1 MKFLNDNK
9 VYVMFVA
16 NYIDLAKKDELDDR
30 FLEYFVQNSN
40 GLTDGEKYVI
50 NIIYNKLSDSDEP
63 YHDAMSIYRGG
74 MYLSKTLLKLSLTND
89 QIKEYD
95 KVINNMIENIIKYD
109 LKLSDI
115 LDFHGLKNTAY
126 WFETP
131 IGHMFLTKYQFV
143 YNNGKGN
150 IVIQKTKSSSYIN
163 GIIIK
168 GFEDVD
174 DFNIFHAR
182 IYATLLYYL
191 SKFDFDKIYSDV
203 MNVDIK
209 QLVLKMRQLYSQ
221 R

>member
-9 VYVMFVA
+9 VLETIVA
-16 NYIDLAKKDELDDR
+16 YYIPDTIRDAIDFEII
-30 FLEYFVQNSN
+30 EYFAKNSD
-40 GLTDGEKYVI
+40 GFTDGEKYAI
-50 NIIYNKLSDSDEP
+50 NIIYNYVLNRDNP
-63 YHDAMSIYRGG
+63 YHDAMSYRGG
-74 MYLSKTLLKLSLTND
+74 MYLSKTLLKLSLTDD

-115 LDFHGLKNTAY
+115 LDFHGLKDTAY

-143 YNNGKGN
+143 YNNGSGD

-163 GIIIK
+163 GIVIR
-168 GFEDVD
+168 GFKDVD

-203 MNVDIK
+203 ISVDGK
-209 QLVLKMRQLYSQ
+209 QLVSKMKQLYSQ

>member
-16 NYIDLAKKDELDDR
+16 NYIDLAKKDELDDE
-30 FLEYFVQNSN
+30 FLEYFAQNSD
-40 GLTDGEKYVI
+40 GLTDGEKYAI
-50 NIIYNKLSDSDEP
+50 NIIYNELSDSYNP
-63 YHDAMSIYRGG
+63 YHDAVSYRGG
-74 MYLSKTLLKLSLTND
+74 MYLSNTLLKLSLTND
-89 QIKEYD
+89 QTKEYD

-115 LDFHGLKNTAY
+115 LDFHGLKDTAY

-143 YNNGKGN
+143 YNNGSGD

-163 GIIIK
+163 GIVIR

-191 SKFDFDKIYSDV
+191 SKFNFDNIYSDV
-203 MNVDIK
+203 MSVDIK
-209 QLVLKMRQLYSQ
+209 QLVSKMKKLYSQ